1 VKPIPLLGSRR
12 GAVLAAGTAGSLAL
26 LSLAAAGPASATAP
40 AGPAGKVPVAQ
51 GLTRA
56 ILRGAHPAGQTPD
69 DKPERVSFVLRPR
82 NLAGLETQVAASMP
96 GGPLTA
102 SQFAASYGQT
112 PANVAALRRYL
123 SQFGIRTDAYR
134 DGLDV
139 RATGT
144 VGQFND
150 ALAIQQDSFRLPATK
165 GQHGAPGRPAMTVHS
180 PRSAPLLPVSLAR
193 FVLAVF
199 GLTTYP
205 PGTSNAVHR
214 PALATGAQPA
224 ATQKGDLTPADVAR
238 RYNLAPLYRQGFT
251 GRGQTIG
258 IITLAS
264 LRPSDAE
271 FFWHH
276 TLHLASAP
284 GRIRLVNVDGGSGP
298 VSDANGSGETTLDV
312 EQSGAL
318 APGAKV
324 VVYQAPNSDAG
335 FTDAYFQAA
344 SENVA
349 DTVST
354 SWGEAED
361 VIDTAIGAHQET
373 PAFQAATDLAFL
385 ELGAQGQSNFVAQ
398 GDAGAFD
405 DSDELGSTD
414 LNVDNPGDSAWTT
427 SAGGTTLPGRI
438 PLSKTDSARI
448 PRERA
453 WSWDWLWPHWKA
465 LNGHSEASF
474 AFSNA
479 LGGGGGYSQDEPMP
493 GYQTAIPGI
502 TTFRG
507 EEWLEPA
514 APKLFGPAL
523 LPSRWIFH
531 PHPAAVSGTSRL
543 GRGVPDLST
552 NADPETG
559 FEEYFTGFQGSPLET
574 GWGGTSFVAPQL
586 NGAAAVINEAVGHR
600 VGFWNPLIY
609 RFAAGPGS
617 PLHPLSQAS
626 PGNTNLFYTGSPG
639 RVWNPATG
647 LGTPDFA
654 ALARAFR
661 HA

>member
-1 VKPIPLLGSRR
+1 VKPIPLLRSRR

-26 LSLAAAGPASATAP
+26 LSLTAAGPASSAARP
-40 AGPAGKVPVAQ
+40 AARKVPVAQ

-56 ILRGAHPAGQTPD
+56 VLGGAQMTGKTPD
-69 DKPERVSFVLRPR
+69 SKPERLSFVLQPR
-82 NLAGLETQVAASMP
+82 NLAGLQAQVAAGMP
-96 GGPLTA
+96 GGPQ
-102 SQFAASYGQT
+102 SVPQFAAAYGQ
-112 PANVAALRRYL
+112 PAANVAALRRYL
-123 SQFGIRTDAYR
+123 SQFGISTAAYR

-144 VGQFND
+144 VGQFNE
-150 ALAIQQDSFRLPATK
+150 ALSIEQDSFLLPAAA
-165 GQHGAPGRPAMTVHS
+165 GHRGLPGRPAMTVHS
-180 PRSAPLLPVSLAR
+180 PRSAPLLPASLAR

-205 PGTSNAVHR
+205 PGTSNAVRR
-214 PALATGAQPA
+214 PAARAPGAHPA
-224 ATQKGDLTPADVAR
+224 AVRNGDLTPAAVAR
-238 RYNLAPLYRQGFT
+238 RYHLTPLYRRGFT

-276 TLHLASAP
+276 TLHLATAP
-284 GRIRLVNVDGGSGP
+284 GRIRLVDVDGGSGP
-298 VSDANGSGETTLDV
+298 VSDALGSGETTLDV
-312 EQSGAL
+312 EQSGAM
-318 APGAKV
+318 APGAKI

-344 SENVA
+344 SENTA
-349 DTVST
+349 GTVST

-361 VIDTAIGAHQET
+361 VIDTAIGTHQET
-373 PAFQAATDLAFL
+373 PAFQAATDLVFL
-385 ELGAQGQSNFVAQ
+385 ELAAQGQSNFVAQ

-405 DSDELGSTD
+405 DSDELGSTE
-414 LNVDNPGDSAWTT
+414 LNVDNPGDSAWIT

-438 PLSKTDSARI
+438 PLPKKTSARI

-453 WSWDWLWPHWKA
+453 WGWDWLWPHFRAFGSKA
-465 LNGHSEASF
+465 EAPF
-474 AFSNA
+474 AFANA
-479 LGGGGGYSQDEPMP
+479 GGGGGGYSQDEPMP
-493 GYQTAIPGI
+493 GYQKAIPGI
-502 TTFRG
+502 TRFRAV
-507 EEWLEPA
+507 EWLEPA
-514 APKLFGPAL
+514 VLKRFGNL
-523 LPSRWIFH
+523 RLPSAWIFH
-531 PHPAAVSGTSRL
+531 PHPATVRGTSRL
-543 GRGVPDLST
+543 GRGVPDLSV
-552 NADPETG
+552 NADPFTG
-559 FEEYFTGFQGSPLET
+559 FEEYFTGFNGNPLET
-574 GWGGTSFVAPQL
+574 GWGGTSFAAPQL
-586 NGAAAVINEAVGHR
+586 NGAAAVINEAVGRR

-609 RFAAGPGS
+609 QFAAGPGS
-617 PLHPLSQAS
+617 PLHPLSQAR

-639 RVWNPATG
+639 RLWNPATG